1 MKSFFSFCWP
11 HWLIAALGFFLT
23 FPVKILAAI
32 PENLKTKLNNFGT
45 AAGYGNPPLEAD
57 YSTSGLAG
65 KIGSMVK
72 ILLAFLGI
80 VFLILIIISG
90 FKWMTTNNPEEIKK
104 LWSRI
109 INAVIGLVIILAS
122 YAITYY
128 ILTAIVPTDLAPGLQ
143 TAQ

>member
-1 MKSFFSFCWP
+1 MSSFFSFRHSYWF
-11 HWLIAALGFFLT
+11 IASLGFILT
-23 FPVKILAAI
+23 FPTKILAAI
-32 PENLKTKLNNFGT
+32 PENLKNKLNTFSSE
-45 AAGYGNPPLEAD
+45 AGYGAVAEAD

-104 LWSRI
+104 LRSRI
-109 INAVIGLVIILAS
+109 VNAVIGLVIILAS

-128 ILTAIVPTDLAPGLQ
+128 ILTSLIPTDLAPGLQ
-143 TAQ
+143 TVQ